1 MTQSRIGRRSL
12 DGMTEHGDQ
21 ITKGRAA
28 IRASRWSEA
37 YEILSE
43 LAREK
48 TLSPEDVELLSTAA
62 FMLGRIDE
70 MLSALERA
78 HQAYLEDDDLF
89 PAIRTAVWL
98 GTHLASRGKYARAS
112 GWLERAHRLME
123 PVDEDRLER
132 GYMLLPAVF
141 KHIDAEEYEEAA
153 AVAGEAASIGRR
165 FRDDDLVALA
175 MHTQGRAL
183 VRHGRAQE
191 GLRLLDE
198 AMVAVTAEQ
207 LSPMVTGLVYCSVIE
222 GCHEIGE
229 IRRAGEWTMALSAW
243 CDAQPDL
250 VAFTDQC
257 LAHRAE
263 IMLFQGTWT
272 EALEQARRAHQRK
285 DGGLIAA
292 QAYYQQ
298 AEIHRLRGDFASAED
313 DYRNVSRHGGDP
325 QPGLARLRLAQ
336 GNPSAAVASL
346 ERALTEQG
354 DSIQRLAILPA
365 YVDIMLSV
373 GDIAAAGKACD
384 ELQAVAD
391 QSGIDMHRARSWYA
405 RGVVDLADG
414 FPGAAIPSLR
424 DAFKLWQALEVPHE
438 MGRTRTSLGKALL
451 AVGDGDTAQLE
462 FEAAR
467 SIFSELGAAP
477 DLVVVEA
484 LNGTG
489 PRVPHD
495 LTPRELEVLR
505 LLASGATNRS
515 IAEKLVLSE
524 RTVDRH
530 VSNIFA
536 KLGVTTR
543 SAATSHAYR
552 HRLV

>member
-1 MTQSRIGRRSL
+1 
-12 DGMTEHGDQ
+12 MTEHGDR
-21 ITKGRAA
+21 ITSGRAA
-28 IRASRWSEA
+28 LRASRWSEG

-43 LAREK
+43 LDRINA
-48 TLSPEDVELLSTAA
+48 LSPEDVELLSTAA

-70 MLSALERA
+70 MLSALETA
-78 HQAYLEDDDLF
+78 HHAYLDRDDLF
-89 PAIRTAVWL
+89 PAVRTAVWL
-98 GTHLASRGKYARAS
+98 GAHLASRGKYAQAS

-123 PVDEDRLER
+123 PIDEDRVER
-132 GYMLLPAVF
+132 GYMLLPVVF

-153 AVAGEAASIGRR
+153 AVANEAASIGRR

-183 VRHGRAQE
+183 VRQGRAQE

-198 AMVAVTAEQ
+198 AMVAATAEQ

-229 IRRAGEWTMALSAW
+229 IRRAAEWTMALSAW
-243 CDAQPDL
+243 CNAQPDL

-263 IMLFQGTWT
+263 IMQLQGTWT

-285 DGGLIAA
+285 GGGLIAA
-292 QAYYQQ
+292 QAYYQEG
-298 AEIHRLRGDFASAED
+298 EIHRLRGDFGSAED
-313 DYRNVSRHGGDP
+313 DYREVSNHGGDP

-336 GNPSAAVASL
+336 GNLTAAAASV
-346 ERALTEQG
+346 ERALTERG

-373 GDIAAAGKACD
+373 GDISAARKACD
-384 ELQAVAD
+384 ELDAAAD
-391 QSGIDMHRARSWYA
+391 VTGIDIHRARSSYA
-405 RGVVDLADG
+405 RGAVDLADG
-414 FPGAAIPSLR
+414 RPGEAIPSLR
-424 DAFKLWQALEVPHE
+424 AAFKLWQTLEVPHE
-438 MGRTRTSLGKALL
+438 MARTRAALGRALL
-451 AVGDGDTAQLE
+451 AVGDEDTARLE
-462 FEAAR
+462 LEAAR
-467 SIFSELGAAP
+467 TTFSDLGAAP
-477 DLVVVEA
+477 DLIEIEA
-484 LNGTG
+484 LSGIG
-489 PRVPHD
+489 GSVKPHD

-515 IAEKLVLSE
+515 IAEKLVLSQ

>member
-1 MTQSRIGRRSL
+1 
-12 DGMTEHGDQ
+12 MTEHGDQ
-21 ITKGRAA
+21 ISNGRAA
-28 IRASRWSEA
+28 LRASQWSEA
-37 YEILSE
+37 YAILSE
-43 LAREK
+43 LDRQRA
-48 TLSPEDVELLSTAA
+48 LPPEDVELLSTAA

-70 MLSALERA
+70 MLSALEAA
-78 HQAYLEDDDLF
+78 HHAYLDGDDLF
-89 PAIRTAVWL
+89 PAVRTAVWL
-98 GTHLASRGKYARAS
+98 GSHLASRGKYAQAS

-153 AVAGEAASIGRR
+153 AVASEAAAIGRR

-198 AMVAVTAEQ
+198 AMVAVTAAQ
-207 LSPMVTGLVYCSVIE
+207 LSPIVTGLVYCSVIE

-229 IRRAGEWTMALSAW
+229 IRRAAEWTMALSAW

-263 IMLFQGTWT
+263 IMQLQGTWT

-285 DGGLIAA
+285 GGGPIAA

-298 AEIHRLRGDFASAED
+298 AEIHRLRGDFGSAED
-313 DYRNVSRHGGDP
+313 DYRNVSRLGGDP

-336 GNPSAAVASL
+336 GNPAAAAASL
-346 ERALTEQG
+346 DRALTERG
-354 DSIQRLAILPA
+354 GSIQRLAILPA
-365 YVDIMLSV
+365 YVDVMLRV
-373 GDIAAAGKACD
+373 GDIAAARKACN
-384 ELQAVAD
+384 ELDAVAD
-391 QSGIDMHRARSWYA
+391 ETGIDMHRAWSTYA

-414 FPGAAIPSLR
+414 RPGEAIPSLR
-424 DAFKLWQALEVPHE
+424 AAFKLWQTLEVPHE
-438 MGRTRTSLGKALL
+438 MARTRTSLAKALL
-451 AVGDGDTAQLE
+451 AVGDEDTARLE
-462 FEAAR
+462 LEAAR
-467 SIFSELGAAP
+467 STFSHLGAAP
-477 DLVVVEA
+477 DRVEVEA
-484 LNGTG
+484 LSGTEG
-489 PRVPHD
+489 PGKPHD

-515 IAEKLVLSE
+515 IAEKLVLSQ

>member
-1 MTQSRIGRRSL
+1 
-12 DGMTEHGDQ
+12 MTEHGDQ
-21 ITKGRAA
+21 ITSGRAA
-28 IRASRWSEA
+28 LRASNWSEA

-43 LAREK
+43 LDRRGA
-48 TLSPEDVELLSTAA
+48 LSPQDAELLSTAA

-70 MLSALERA
+70 MLSALEAA
-78 HQAYLEDDDLF
+78 HHAYLDGDDLF
-89 PAIRTAVWL
+89 PAVRTAVWL
-98 GTHLASRGKYARAS
+98 GTHLASRGKYAQAS

-141 KHIDAEEYEEAA
+141 KHIDAEEYQEAA
-153 AVAGEAASIGRR
+153 EVASEAASIGRR
-165 FRDDDLVALA
+165 FRDHDLVALA
-175 MHTQGRAL
+175 MHTHGRAL
-183 VRHGRAQE
+183 VRQGKAQE

-198 AMVAVTAEQ
+198 TMVAVTGER

-222 GCHEIGE
+222 GCYEIGE
-229 IRRAGEWTMALSAW
+229 IRRAAEWTMALSAW

-263 IMLFQGTWT
+263 IMQLRGTWT

-285 DGGLIAA
+285 GGGLIAA

-298 AEIHRLRGDFASAED
+298 AEIHRLRGDFGSAED

-336 GNPSAAVASL
+336 GNPAAAAASL
-346 ERALTEQG
+346 ERALSEKGQ
-354 DSIQRLAILPA
+354 SIQRLMVLPA

-373 GDIAAAGKACD
+373 GDIAAARKACD
-384 ELQAVAD
+384 ELEAVAD
-391 QSGIDMHRARSWYA
+391 ETGIDMHRAWSSYA
-405 RGVVDLADG
+405 RGAVDLADG
-414 FPGAAIPSLR
+414 RPGEAMAGLR
-424 DAFKLWQALEVPHE
+424 AAFKLWQALDVPHE
-438 MGRTRTSLGKALL
+438 MARTRASLARALL
-451 AVGDGDTAQLE
+451 AVGDEDTASLE
-462 FEAAR
+462 LEAAR
-467 SIFSELGAAP
+467 STFAQLGAAP
-477 DLVVVEA
+477 DLIEVEA
-484 LNGTG
+484 LSGPG
-489 PRVPHD
+489 PREPHD

-515 IAEKLVLSE
+515 IAEQLVLSQ

>member
-1 MTQSRIGRRSL
+1 
-12 DGMTEHGDQ
+12 MTELGDQ
-21 ITKGRAA
+21 IASGRAA
-28 IRASRWSEA
+28 LSASRWSEG

-43 LAREK
+43 LDRINA
-48 TLSPEDVELLSTAA
+48 LSPEDVELLSTAA

-70 MLSALERA
+70 MLSALETA
-78 HQAYLEDDDLF
+78 HHAYLDRDDLF
-89 PAIRTAVWL
+89 PAVRTAVWL
-98 GTHLASRGKYARAS
+98 GAHLASRGKYAQAS

-123 PVDEDRLER
+123 PIDEDRVER
-132 GYMLLPAVF
+132 GYMLLPVVF

-153 AVAGEAASIGRR
+153 AVANEAASIGRR

-183 VRHGRAQE
+183 VRQGRAQE

-198 AMVAVTAEQ
+198 AMVAATAEQ

-229 IRRAGEWTMALSAW
+229 IRRAAEWTMALSAW
-243 CDAQPDL
+243 CNAQPDL

-263 IMLFQGTWT
+263 IMQLQGTWT

-285 DGGLIAA
+285 GGGLIAA

-298 AEIHRLRGDFASAED
+298 GEIHRLRGDFGSAED
-313 DYRNVSRHGGDP
+313 DYREVSNHGGDP

-336 GNPSAAVASL
+336 GNLTAAAASV
-346 ERALTEQG
+346 ERALTERG

-373 GDIAAAGKACD
+373 GDISAARKACD
-384 ELQAVAD
+384 ELDAAAD
-391 QSGIDMHRARSWYA
+391 VTGIDIHRARSSYA
-405 RGVVDLADG
+405 RGAVDLADG
-414 FPGAAIPSLR
+414 RPGEAIPSLR
-424 DAFKLWQALEVPHE
+424 AAFKLWQTLEVPHE
-438 MGRTRTSLGKALL
+438 MARTRAALGRALL
-451 AVGDGDTAQLE
+451 AVGDEDTARLE
-462 FEAAR
+462 LEAAR
-467 SIFSELGAAP
+467 TTFSDLGAAP
-477 DLVVVEA
+477 DLIEIEA
-484 LNGTG
+484 LSGIG
-489 PRVPHD
+489 GSVKPHD

-515 IAEKLVLSE
+515 IAEKLVLSQ

>member
-1 MTQSRIGRRSL
+1 
-12 DGMTEHGDQ
+12 MTEHGDQ
-21 ITKGRAA
+21 ITSGRAA
-28 IRASRWSEA
+28 LRASNWSEA

-43 LAREK
+43 LDRRGA
-48 TLSPEDVELLSTAA
+48 LPPEDAELLSTAA

-70 MLSALERA
+70 MLSALEAA
-78 HQAYLEDDDLF
+78 HHAYLEGDDLF
-89 PAIRTAVWL
+89 PAVRTAVWL
-98 GTHLASRGKYARAS
+98 GTHLASRGKYAQAS

-123 PVDEDRLER
+123 HVDEDRLER

-141 KHIDAEEYEEAA
+141 KHIDAEEYEAAA
-153 AVAGEAASIGRR
+153 AVASEAASIGRR

-175 MHTQGRAL
+175 MNTQGRAL
-183 VRHGRAQE
+183 VRHGSVQE

-198 AMVAVTAEQ
+198 VMVAVTADR
-207 LSPMVTGLVYCSVIE
+207 LSPMATGLVYCSVIE
-222 GCHEIGE
+222 GCYEIGE
-229 IRRAGEWTMALSAW
+229 IRRAAEWTMALSAW

-263 IMLFQGTWT
+263 IMQLQGTWI

-285 DGGLIAA
+285 GGGLIAA

-298 AEIHRLRGDFASAED
+298 AEIHRLRGDFGSAED

-336 GNPSAAVASL
+336 GNPAAAAASL
-346 ERALTEQG
+346 ERALTERR

-365 YVDIMLSV
+365 YVDILLSV
-373 GDIAAAGKACD
+373 GDIAAAREASD
-384 ELQAVAD
+384 ELAASAD
-391 QSGIDMHRARSWYA
+391 VTGVEMHRARSSYA
-405 RGVVDLADG
+405 RGAVDLSDG
-414 FPGAAIPSLR
+414 RPGEAIPSLR
-424 DAFKLWQALEVPHE
+424 AAFNLWQTLEVPHE
-438 MGRTRTSLGKALL
+438 MARTRTSLAKALL
-451 AVGDGDTAQLE
+451 AVGDEDTARLE
-462 FEAAR
+462 LEAAR
-467 SIFSELGAAP
+467 STFSHLGAAP
-477 DLVVVEA
+477 DMLEVEA
-484 LNGTG
+484 LSGTG
-489 PRVPHD
+489 GSGKPHD

-515 IAEKLVLSE
+515 IAEKLVLSQ

-552 HRLV
+552 HRLM